1 MVSQLSSL
9 ARQQRIRMMQ
19 RLWLIAV
26 GLAVLFMAAL
36 WGEHFYRQVASP
48 SFDLCAIATGWA
60 CQDALQHPW
69 SKLALLP
76 VPIWAIAAYALAL
89 RLGPST
95 WGRRLFRYLAFLF
108 VSVFLV
114 ASGVFL
120 YFMAMD
126 LANLCVL
133 CLGAHACHMVLAAL
147 LIFGSRLSSPSVPAS
162 ASPPVS
168 AYLLAPLLIL
178 LAGYGLTAWANQQ
191 ENRRALAHYL
201 MEDDL
206 LPGVLRW
213 EFDRYYPERPFQQ
226 IAGSK
231 EAHNQLTIIG
241 SLACSHCRE
250 VLRAVPHLPDQIKK
264 EVAIFFVPYAY
275 EGDCNARS
283 KQNGEN
289 RRHAPELCLM
299 AEHTLQ
305 AQEKGDFWDWFQE
318 VEGAPGRI
326 IRRFRVKA
334 RDRMEWSPGLTAQIA
349 ASKDL
354 SVTALPVL
362 LWNGQRLPAIVNTIA
377 LPNLLPYLLGQQNK
391 LEVNPPDESCE
402 TC

>member
-1 MVSQLSSL
+1 MVSPLSSL

-133 CLGAHACHMVLAAL
+133 CLGAHACHLVLA
-147 LIFGSRLSSPSVPAS
+147 VP
-162 ASPPVS
+162 
-168 AYLLAPLLIL
+168 
-178 LAGYGLTAWANQQ
+178 
-191 ENRRALAHYL
+191 
-201 MEDDL
+201 
-206 LPGVLRW
+206 
-213 EFDRYYPERPFQQ
+213 
-226 IAGSK
+226 
-231 EAHNQLTIIG
+231 
-241 SLACSHCRE
+241 
-250 VLRAVPHLPDQIKK
+250 
-264 EVAIFFVPYAY
+264 
-275 EGDCNARS
+275 
-283 KQNGEN
+283 
-289 RRHAPELCLM
+289 
-299 AEHTLQ
+299 
-305 AQEKGDFWDWFQE
+305 
-318 VEGAPGRI
+318 
-326 IRRFRVKA
+326 
-334 RDRMEWSPGLTAQIA
+334 
-349 ASKDL
+349 
-354 SVTALPVL
+354 
-362 LWNGQRLPAIVNTIA
+362 
-377 LPNLLPYLLGQQNK
+377 
-391 LEVNPPDESCE
+391 
-402 TC
+402 